1 MGIAKLGES
10 LLGDIRKRNEEE
22 AKRQEKIARNTALG
36 KLAIKGGLAIGN
48 QLLEEQANN
57 FFQNEQMLAATA
69 TQNKALTNAQQ
80 LMSIQKQAEAQ
91 GMSVKDYKF
100 SQVRPVFESRL
111 KENYKAQI
119 GVNEAGEAAGFDA
132 FVTQEAMKYVN
143 QWEKDYSE
151 ALSLA
156 GGVGTKQ
163 DFEGMLKLNAKKVVS
178 DDVGS
183 WATKNF
189 MRLFSGKS
197 NDDIQREAVLA
208 IADNEMVDNA
218 EKLNIFMEEFSRTN
232 NVNESKNFADIVI
245 PDEMTK
251 GQTRTTENEKIINS
265 GGRAVVVTEIVTENP
280 TTGEKT
286 TKYKKNNKGVHDV
299 TILNPQNVEEVDQKV
314 AKSLMSTFN
323 FGTNAR
329 DELTTSAY
337 KDFVRKA
344 KEEGLNV
351 VAPKTSQEYYA
362 LSEIYSDFITDSNN
376 LADQARESQILAMQ
390 EILLGEGLE
399 LKSFIAQ
406 MTENPEEREKILQ
419 DIMLRLDD
427 IMQKSRAMYEDDNS
441 LDFNNL

>member
-1 MGIAKLGES
+1 MGIANLGES
-10 LLGDIRKRNEEE
+10 LLGDIRKRNEEQ

-36 KLAIKGGLAIGN
+36 KLAVKGGLAIGN
-48 QLLEEQANN
+48 KLLEEQANN

-69 TQNKALTNAQQ
+69 TQNKAMTNAQQ

-100 SQVRPVFESRL
+100 SQVRPVFEARL
-111 KENYKAQI
+111 KEKLPAEVI
-119 GVNEAGEAAGFDA
+119 GEAGGFDA
-132 FVTQEAMKYVN
+132 LVTQEAQKYVSE
-143 QWEKDYSE
+143 WEKKYNE

-156 GGVGTKQ
+156 GNVGTKQ
-163 DFEGMLKLNAKKVVS
+163 DFEGMLKLNANKVVS

-189 MRLFSGKS
+189 MRMFSGKS
-197 NDDIQREAVLA
+197 NDDIQKEAVLA

-232 NVNESKNFADIVI
+232 NVNEAKNFADIVI
-245 PDEMTK
+245 PDEMVK

-265 GGRAVVVTEIVTENP
+265 GGRAVVLTEVVTENP

-286 TKYKKNNKGVHDV
+286 TKYKKNDKGVPDV

-351 VAPKTSQEYYA
+351 VAPKTAQEYYA

-376 LADQARESQILAMQ
+376 LADRARESQILAMQ
-390 EILLGEGLE
+390 EILLGDGLE
-399 LKSFIAQ
+399 LKAFIAQ
-406 MTENPEEREKILQ
+406 MTEKPEEREQILQ

-427 IMQKSRAMYEDDNS
+427 IMKKSREMYEDDDS
-441 LDFNNL
+441 LDFTQF